1 MVRKR
6 EAGTSRY
13 TQTLVFPPLL
23 NCPRSMKIRLLLF
36 LLLLPLLATAQTIT
50 IDRVN
55 PTNWWVGMKNP
66 NVQLLVHGPG
76 AGTLAYTVNYPG
88 VKLVKSSTV
97 ENPNYAFLNLT
108 IAPTARPGKVQLVGK
123 KGPQTLSQSW
133 ELKARDN
140 TPKGQGVTAADFIYL
155 AMPDRFANGDPS
167 NDKFADLRDPNMDRT
182 NPFFRHGGDL
192 AGAAQRLPYLK
203 DLGVTAVWFTP
214 VLENN
219 QPLTNEGGTMRASY
233 HGYGFTDQ
241 YTIDKRFGG
250 NAAYKTYVQQ
260 AHAAGL
266 KVVQDAVYN
275 HVGNTHWILQDLPM
289 KSWLHQWPTY
299 TNTTYKYQPITDP
312 HAAQSDKRV
321 TLDGWFVP
329 FLPDLN
335 QQNPYVANY
344 LIENA
349 IWCVENFGIDAWRID
364 TYMYNDQPFMN
375 RCNAALL
382 AEYPRIHIFGE
393 SSVTNVVDQAYYT
406 RNKIDF
412 PFKSNQPGGLDFV
425 LESALLAGLK
435 EVGTPAATGWDGGP
449 QHVYQALAQDAV
461 YQDPT
466 KLVTFLDNHDH
477 NRFLSEIGDDLDKY
491 KMGLTWLLTTR
502 GIPCM
507 YYGTEILMK
516 NFKDPTDAE
525 VRRDF
530 PGGWPGDKED
540 KFTAAGRTARE
551 NEAFDFVKKL
561 ATYRRDHKVL
571 HDGKLMQYLPENGLY
586 VYFRYDATGTVM
598 IASNTTDKAATLPT
612 ARFAER
618 AAGFTKARNVLTGE
632 SLGSLATLQLPAKTA
647 MVLELLK

>member
-1 MVRKR
+1 
-6 EAGTSRY
+6 
-13 TQTLVFPPLL
+13 
-23 NCPRSMKIRLLLF
+23 MKKSY
-36 LLLLPLLATAQTIT
+36 LLLLLSLLLPMLAGAQAVA

-66 NVQLLVHGPG
+66 SVQLLIHGPG
-76 AGTLAYTVNYPG
+76 AGTLAYTISYPG
-88 VKLVKSSTV
+88 VKLVKTNTV
-97 ENPNYAFLNLT
+97 ENPNYAFLDLV
-108 IAPTARPGKVQLVGK
+108 IAPTAKPGKVQIVGK
-123 KGPQTLSQSW
+123 KGSQTVAHSW
-133 ELKARDN
+133 EMLARN
-140 TPKGQGVTAADFIYL
+140 NSPKGQGVTAADFIYL
-155 AMPDRFANGDPS
+155 AIPDRFANGDPS
-167 NDKFADLRDPNMDRT
+167 NDKFADMRDPNLDRA

-192 AGAAQRLPYLK
+192 QGAAQRIPYLK

-241 YTIDKRFGG
+241 YNVDRRLGG
-250 NAAYKTYVQQ
+250 NAAYKSYVQQ

-299 TNTTYKYQPITDP
+299 TNTTYRYTPITDP
-312 HAAQSDKRV
+312 HAAQIDRKI

-349 IWCVENFGIDAWRID
+349 IWSVENFGVDAWRID
-364 TYMYNDQPFMN
+364 TYLYNDQPFMN

-393 SSVTNVVDQAYYT
+393 SAVTNVVDQAYYT

-425 LESALLAGLK
+425 LEGAMLAGLK
-435 EVGTPAATGWDGGP
+435 EAGTPAATGWDGGP
-449 QHVYQALAQDAV
+449 QHLYQTLAQDVV

-477 NRFLSEIGDDLDKY
+477 DRYLSVIGDDLDKY

-502 GIPCM
+502 GIPSM

-561 ATYRRDHKVL
+561 ATYRRGHPVL

-598 IASNTTDKAATLPT
+598 VASNGTDKPATLPT
-612 ARFAER
+612 ARFSER
-618 AAGFTKARNVLTGE
+618 LSGFTKARNVMTGE
-632 SLGSLATLQLPAKTA
+632 SLGNLATLQLPAKTA
-647 MVLELLK
+647 VVLELGK

>member
-1 MVRKR
+1 
-6 EAGTSRY
+6 
-13 TQTLVFPPLL
+13 
-23 NCPRSMKIRLLLF
+23 MKKGYLLLF
-36 LLLLPLLATAQTIT
+36 LVFSALLSGLASAQSVSIE
-50 IDRVN
+50 RVN

-66 NVQLLVHGPG
+66 NVQLLIHGPG
-76 AGTLAYTVNYPG
+76 AGTLTYTIAYPG
-88 VKLVKSSTV
+88 VKLVKCSTV
-97 ENPNYAFLNLT
+97 ENPNYAFLDLS
-108 IAPTARPGKVQLVGK
+108 IAASTKPGRLQIVGK
-123 KGPQTLSQSW
+123 KAGQTVTQSW
-133 ELKARDN
+133 ELRARDKS
-140 TPKGQGVTAADFIYL
+140 PKAQGVTAADFIYL
-155 AMPDRFANGDPS
+155 AMPDRFANGDTT
-167 NDKFADLRDPNMDRT
+167 NDKFASLRDPNMDRA

-192 AGAAQRLPYLK
+192 AGAAKRIPYLK
-203 DLGVTAVWFTP
+203 DLGVTAIWFTP
-214 VLENN
+214 LIENN

-241 YTIDKRFGG
+241 YNIDKRFGG
-250 NAAYKTYVQQ
+250 NAAYKAYVQQ

-299 TNTTYKYQPITDP
+299 TNTSYRYQSITDP
-312 HAAQSDKRV
+312 HGAQIDRKV

-335 QQNPYVANY
+335 QSNPYVANY

-349 IWCVENFGIDAWRID
+349 IWCVEYFGIDAWRID

-382 AEYPRIHIFGE
+382 AEYPRLHIFGE
-393 SSVTNVVDQAYYT
+393 SSVNNVVDQSYYT
-406 RNKIDF
+406 RNTIGF

-425 LESALLAGLK
+425 LESAMLDALK
-435 EVGTPAATGWDGGP
+435 QPISYDGGV
-449 QHVYQALAQDAV
+449 QRFYQTLAQDAV

-477 NRFLSEIGDDLDKY
+477 DRYLSVIGDDLAKY

-502 GIPCM
+502 GIPSM

-540 KFTAAGRTARE
+540 KFNAAGRNARE

-561 ATYRRDHKVL
+561 ATYRRDHPVL
-571 HDGKLMQYLPENGLY
+571 HTGKLMQFLPENGFY

-598 IASNTTDKAATLPT
+598 VASNTSDKPAMLPT

-618 AAGFTKARNVLTGE
+618 TRGFTKARNVLTGE
-632 SLGSLATLQLPAKTA
+632 NLASIASLQLPAKTA
-647 MVLELLK
+647 VVMELQK

>member
-1 MVRKR
+1 MRK
-6 EAGTSRY
+6 T
-13 TQTLVFPPLL
+13 
-23 NCPRSMKIRLLLF
+23 RLLL
-36 LLLLPLLATAQTIT
+36 LLLVGTLLPLFAGAQAVT

-66 NVQLLVHGPG
+66 AVQLIIHGPG
-76 AGTLAYTVNYPG
+76 AGSLAYTISYPG
-88 VKLVKSSTV
+88 VKLLKAGTV
-97 ENPNYAFLNLT
+97 ENPNYAFLDLT
-108 IAPTARPGKVQLVGK
+108 IAPTTKPGTVQIVGKRPG
-123 KGPQTLSQSW
+123 QTVTQAW
-133 ELKARDN
+133 EIRARDGA
-140 TPKGQGVTAADFIYL
+140 PKGQGVTAADFIYL
-155 AMPDRFANGDPS
+155 AVPDRFANGDPS
-167 NDKFADLRDPNMDRT
+167 NDKFADMRDPNLDRA

-192 AGAAQRLPYLK
+192 QGAAQRIPYLK

-214 VLENN
+214 VLEND

-241 YTIDKRFGG
+241 YRVDRRLGG
-250 NAAYKTYVQQ
+250 NAAYKSYVQQ

-275 HVGNTHWILQDLPM
+275 HVGNTHWFLQDLPM

-299 TNTTYKYQPITDP
+299 TNTSYRYQPITDP
-312 HAAQSDKRV
+312 HAAQIDRKI

-335 QQNPYVANY
+335 QGNPYVANY

-349 IWCVENFGIDAWRID
+349 IWSVENFGIDAWRID

-393 SSVTNVVDQAYYT
+393 SSVNNVVDQSYYT
-406 RNKIDF
+406 RNTIGF

-425 LESALLAGLK
+425 LESAMLDALK
-435 EVGTPAATGWDGGP
+435 QPVSYDGGV
-449 QHVYQALAQDAV
+449 QRFYQILAQDAV

-477 NRFLSEIGDDLDKY
+477 DRYLSVIGDDLDKY

-502 GIPCM
+502 GIPSM

-540 KFTAAGRTARE
+540 KFTAAGRSARE

-586 VYFRYDATGTVM
+586 VYFRYDASGTVM
-598 IASNTTDKAATLPT
+598 VASNTSDKPTALPT

-618 AAGFTKARNVLTGE
+618 MAGFSKARNVLTGE
-632 SLGSLATLQLPAKTA
+632 NMASLSSLALPAKTA
-647 MVLELLK
+647 VVLELLK